1 MIYVIYVQSGREHDV
16 VAALRDKNINA
27 YAPAHDLLERKGGV
41 WRMVRRMIF
50 PTYVFVNSEGITDEL
65 YYTVKN
71 TVGVLRFLGRPPTPL
86 PMSEEVR
93 LRWIL
98 DVENLTVSRGYI
110 NSGKVTIT
118 EGLLKGREHCI
129 VKYSRRRKRCTLY
142 CEINGRRHYFDVA
155 AELDKRKVDS
165 SPALKL
171 RLHST
176 GHQRNFET
184 KISEWRSIAV

>member
-16 VAALRDKNINA
+16 VATLRDKNINA

-98 DVENLTVSRGYI
+98 DV
-110 NSGKVTIT
+110 GKVTIT

-129 VKYSRRRKRCTLY
+129 VKYSKRRKRCTLY

-155 AELDKRKVDS
+155 AEL
-165 SPALKL
+165 
-171 RLHST
+171 
-176 GHQRNFET
+176 E
-184 KISEWRSIAV
+184 KI

>member
-16 VAALRDKNINA
+16 VATLRDKNINA

-98 DVENLTVSRGYI
+98 SISAKRTKTTVNTVVFFCIHDFYTIVFNIFTARSSSRG
-110 NSGKVTIT
+110 
-118 EGLLKGREHCI
+118 
-129 VKYSRRRKRCTLY
+129 
-142 CEINGRRHYFDVA
+142 
-155 AELDKRKVDS
+155 
-165 SPALKL
+165 
-171 RLHST
+171 
-176 GHQRNFET
+176 
-184 KISEWRSIAV
+184 

>member
-16 VAALRDKNINA
+16 VATLRDKNINA

-65 YYTVKN
+65 YYAVKN
-71 TVGVLRFLGRPPTPL
+71 TVGVVRFLGRPPTPL

-155 AELDKRKVDS
+155 AEL
-165 SPALKL
+165 
-171 RLHST
+171 
-176 GHQRNFET
+176 E
-184 KISEWRSIAV
+184 KI